1 MQKLIAEFAEK
12 ITSFYSRCKVLTM
25 PVSSVLYKVRRRLF
39 PRSEG
44 ILANH
49 TIVWYLIGELLL
61 YFIVSFL
68 FFFMIFFVNQILLL
82 AESILQKRVPLWD
95 VVKLITYCLPFIIA
109 QSAPFATLVGFLMC
123 IGRMMSSN
131 EILILRASG
140 VSYRTVLM
148 PVLILGLAISVV
160 SFFIND
166 YLLPLGTLRYTRL
179 YKNIL
184 MSNPAVEIEPHS
196 IKRTNDST
204 LIIGDVDGSQ
214 VSDLIV
220 FDTDGDSSQRIIVAG
235 KSFIGKSQVPGVV
248 MQLDMGNAFAL
259 FLKKNQKST
268 YDVLRSE
275 SIVFNIFTSSFFET
289 ENGVNP
295 REMTS
300 YDLMKQIKTMKTE
313 EDTPKR
319 KLNQYVLEY
328 NKKFSTPFGS
338 LFFALL
344 AMPLA
349 ILFGKHN
356 GQTIGLIIG
365 LFISVFYWAMM
376 ILGQIFAS
384 KSGSGGFISMWIPN
398 ISVAFSGFLFYI
410 VLVHK

>member
-148 PVLILGLAISVV
+148 PVLILGLAISQ
-160 SFFIND
+160 F
-166 YLLPLGTLRYTRL
+166 
-179 YKNIL
+179 
-184 MSNPAVEIEPHS
+184 
-196 IKRTNDST
+196 
-204 LIIGDVDGSQ
+204 
-214 VSDLIV
+214 
-220 FDTDGDSSQRIIVAG
+220 
-235 KSFIGKSQVPGVV
+235 
-248 MQLDMGNAFAL
+248 
-259 FLKKNQKST
+259 
-268 YDVLRSE
+268 
-275 SIVFNIFTSSFFET
+275 
-289 ENGVNP
+289 P
-295 REMTS
+295 RQ
-300 YDLMKQIKTMKTE
+300 D
-313 EDTPKR
+313 
-319 KLNQYVLEY
+319 
-328 NKKFSTPFGS
+328 
-338 LFFALL
+338 
-344 AMPLA
+344 
-349 ILFGKHN
+349 
-356 GQTIGLIIG
+356 
-365 LFISVFYWAMM
+365 
-376 ILGQIFAS
+376 
-384 KSGSGGFISMWIPN
+384 
-398 ISVAFSGFLFYI
+398 
-410 VLVHK
+410 